1 MALITQVRSFKDSK
15 SYDIQHIAGNKVIA
29 IAHFS
34 KGGFYGDYVQIACF
48 GYGVR
53 RDIRI

>member
-1 MALITQVRSFKDSK
+1 MNVLTEYKTFKDSA